1 MLNKTSNRVP
11 ERGLSGSECFNHNC
25 EHPQSKLSGRANTYN
40 SKSSGVGRHRRIAG
54 ACWVLVQQSQ
64 MGAPGLR
71 EGPHLRG
78 LGRAREEDNR
88 LLTSAQINKSTS
100 APLSA
105 PPPHHGGYICTQING
120 QKKAGGGELCQ
131 VVQRPSARLLGQRK
145 VGISV
150 DGRSPVFTQ
159 EDLEEAFL
167 GVGDTGPL
175 LQHAGWLEVGEWPG
189 TK

>member
-1 MLNKTSNRVP
+1 MAGQILITPNPVGWADTGGLLELAGFSPRSK
-11 ERGLSGSECFNHNC
+11 RGT
-25 EHPQSKLSGRANTYN
+25 PPQRTRQSKRGGQPTTDLCTDKQEHICA
-40 SKSSGVGRHRRIAG
+40 A
-54 ACWVLVQQSQ
+54 
-64 MGAPGLR
+64 LR
-71 EGPHLRG
+71 P
-78 LGRAREEDNR
+78 
-88 LLTSAQINKSTS
+88 S
-100 APLSA
+100 
-105 PPPHHGGYICTQING
+105 PPPRWIHMYTNKWT
-120 QKKAGGGELCQ
+120 KKAGGGELCQ

>member
-1 MLNKTSNRVP
+1 MAGQILITPNPVGWADTGGLLELAGFCPRSK
-11 ERGLSGSECFNHNC
+11 RGT
-25 EHPQSKLSGRANTYN
+25 PPQRTRQSK
-40 SKSSGVGRHRRIAG
+40 
-54 ACWVLVQQSQ
+54 
-64 MGAPGLR
+64 
-71 EGPHLRG
+71 RG
-78 LGRAREEDNR
+78 GQPTTDLCTGK
-88 LLTSAQINKSTS
+88 QSTS

-105 PPPHHGGYICTQING
+105 PPPHHGGYICPQING